1 MSRAFSLFLSIY
13 MGMVYLTKP
22 VTGVRFVGKR
32 REERRAKGKL
42 GEGSGKENERG
53 KGLSNL
59 C

>member
-1 MSRAFSLFLSIY
+1 

-32 REERRAKGKL
+32 QEERRAKGKL